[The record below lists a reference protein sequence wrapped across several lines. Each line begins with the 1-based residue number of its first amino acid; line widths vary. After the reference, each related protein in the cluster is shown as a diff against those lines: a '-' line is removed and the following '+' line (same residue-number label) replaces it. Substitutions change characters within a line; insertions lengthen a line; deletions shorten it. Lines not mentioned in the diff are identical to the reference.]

1 MSKSNVPTFLLSV
14 LITMIFMLILMYLFF
29 PRYYTIPPLRYNR
42 VNYVPPLPV
51 YPSYVLQTRRPYRVR
66 RGKRRYL

>member
-1 MSKSNVPTFLLSV
+1 MSKPNVPTFLLSV

-29 PRYYTIPPLRYNR
+29 PRYYTVPPIGYNR
-42 VNYVPPLPV
+42 VNYVPSLPV

-66 RGKRRYL
+66 RGRARYL